1 MGSSPPFYLNSFF
14 DNREDMKC
22 PFFNEV
28 VTGDF
33 NDMCIRY
40 AGLRDLNQET
50 INHFI
55 FLRNLEANQM

>member
-1 MGSSPPFYLNSFF
+1 
-14 DNREDMKC
+14 MKC

-40 AGLRDLNQET
+40 AGLRDFNQET
-50 INHFI
+50 ILAESRGQSNVTRTKR
-55 FLRNLEANQM
+55 LMY

>member
-1 MGSSPPFYLNSFF
+1 
-14 DNREDMKC
+14 MKC

-40 AGLRDLNQET
+40 AGLRDFNQET

-55 FLRNLEANQM
+55 FSRPIKCNQDKKVDVLFTLTLG